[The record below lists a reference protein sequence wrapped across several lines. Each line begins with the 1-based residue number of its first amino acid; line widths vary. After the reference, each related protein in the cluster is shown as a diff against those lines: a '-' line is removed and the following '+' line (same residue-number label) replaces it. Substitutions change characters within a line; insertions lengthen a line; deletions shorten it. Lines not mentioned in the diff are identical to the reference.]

1 MGKDILLPLRKLHGR
16 MHEFRTIA
24 WPIIKERIRNPKAVF
39 FVFTPEHGNLGDHAI
54 TQAETRMLENIGVPY
69 IEFTGN
75 KLSYL
80 YYTNW
85 LKVMNGRPI
94 LIHGGGNLGT
104 LWFDVEKVTRKI
116 ISDNQKSPIYILPNT
131 FYYEDSP
138 WGKEELEKSIRLYN
152 KHPNLHIYARERIS
166 YDAMSKIYRNV
177 KLVPDMVL
185 SLDETGKMRK
195 RNGCL
200 LCLRNDCEKTR
211 TDEEETAI
219 LQQVTALFGENVRYT
234 DMCVNHSIPIKNREK
249 ELTQKFNEF
258 SGASLVI
265 TDRLHGMIFC
275 AITRTPCIV
284 INSKSPK
291 VKGCYDWIKHLDYIQ
306 FADHISQITALYQ
319 AIPVGEHNYC
329 NTHLLPYYQELMD
342 DISNTAKRKK

>member
-39 FVFTPEHGNLGDHAI
+39 LVLTPEHGNLGDHAI
-54 TQAETRMLENIGVPY
+54 AQAETRMLENIGVPY

-94 LIHGGGNLGT
+94 LMQGGGYLGT
-104 LWFDVEKVTRKI
+104 LWFDSEQLVREV
-116 ISDNQKSPIYILPNT
+116 ISANPRSPIYMLPNT
-131 FYYEDSP
+131 FYYEDTV
-138 WGKEELEKSIRLYN
+138 WGKEEKEKSIQLYG
-152 KHPNLHIYARERIS
+152 KHPNLHIYARERTS
-166 YDAMSKIYRNV
+166 YDAMSEIYQNV

-185 SLDETGKMRK
+185 SLDESGTKQK

-211 TDEEETAI
+211 TDEEEAAI
-219 LQQVTALFGENVRYT
+219 LQQATALFGENVRYT
-234 DMCVNHSIPIKNREK
+234 DMCVDHSIPIENRDK
-249 ELTQKFNEF
+249 ELSQKFDEF
-258 SGASLVI
+258 RGASLVI

-275 AITRTPCIV
+275 AITATPCIV

-291 VKGCYDWIKHLDYIQ
+291 VKGCYDWIKQLDYIQ
-306 FADHISQITALYQ
+306 FADQISHITALYQ
-319 AIPVGEHNYC
+319 AIPEGEHNYC
-329 NTHLLPYYQELMD
+329 NTHLLPYYQKLIN